1 MTQALAIPSSKQIEW
16 CQPKTADEAWRLAE
30 TIAETNLAPKDFKT
44 PAAIFIVM
52 QHGAELGL
60 NPMQALQ
67 NIALVNNRPAVW
79 GTLVQA
85 LVQRSGI
92 VKRRIQGALEMTTVK
107 AIAEGKWAGR
117 TEGNAALV
125 DALAVRLADRLA
137 DLKERGVKLPPNYL
151 CGYGVFQIG
160 DDIHVQI
167 FDSAHA
173 QTAGLLGKSGP
184 WTQYPDRMHQHRAVT
199 YLSRDTCGAALTG
212 LAGQPTVEEMMD
224 MPGAIDVPADEVKP
238 APSTAARI
246 VDMSATPAGAP
257 PAAPPVER
265 DADNKAAAAAR
276 LKASIARLLSIPWRG
291 GEAMSADE
299 HRDLVTRTIVDV
311 FGEPKRAAAMSP
323 EERMKLAAA
332 LDAIKAPPQ
341 VAVEPEPEV
350 GDEPEAEDK
359 TNF

>member
-1 MTQALAIPSSKQIEW
+1 MTQALALPSSKQIEW

-85 LVQRSGI
+85 LVQRSGL
-92 VKRRIQGALEMTTVK
+92 VKRRIQGTLEMVTVK
-107 AIAEGKWAGR
+107 AIAEGRWPGR
-117 TEGNAALV
+117 NDGNAALV

-137 DLKERGVKLPPNYL
+137 DLKERNVKAPPNYL
-151 CGYGVFQIG
+151 CGYAVFQIG
-160 DDIHVQI
+160 EDIHVQI

-173 QTAGLLGKSGP
+173 QVAGLLGKSGP
-184 WTQYPDRMHQHRAVT
+184 WTNYPERMHQHRAVT

-224 MPGAIDVPADEVKP
+224 MPGAIEAQAAEVKQP
-238 APSTAARI
+238 TPSTAARI

-257 PAAPPVER
+257 PPAPPVER
-265 DADNKAAAAAR
+265 ETDIKAMAAAQLKAA
-276 LKASIARLLSIPWRG
+276 IARLLSMPWEN
-291 GEAMSADE
+291 GEPMSADE
-299 HRDLVTRTIVDV
+299 HKALVNRTIVET
-311 FGEPKRAAAMSP
+311 FGALRPVGPMPP
-323 EERMKLAAA
+323 EDRLTLAAA
-332 LDAIKAPPQ
+332 LDRIEAPAATP
-341 VAVEPEPEV
+341 AEPEPEPT
-350 GDEPEAEDK
+350 PEDP

>member
-30 TIAETNLAPKDFKT
+30 TIADTNLAPKDFKT
-44 PAAIFIVM
+44 PGAIFIVM

-107 AIAEGKWAGR
+107 AIAEGKWPGR

-173 QTAGLLGKSGP
+173 QTAGLLGKPGP

-224 MPGAIDVPADEVKP
+224 MPGTIDVQADDVRPASQ
-238 APSTAARI
+238 STAARI

-257 PAAPPVER
+257 PPAPPVDR
-265 DADNKAAAAAR
+265 DVDAKVVAAVR
-276 LKASIARLLSIPWRG
+276 LKASIARLAAMPWRG
-291 GEAMSADE
+291 AESMTAEE
-299 HRDLVTRTIVDV
+299 HRDLVTRTIVEV

-323 EERMKLAAA
+323 DERMKLAAA
-332 LDAIKAPPQ
+332 LDAIEAPQ
-341 VAVEPEPEV
+341 AAAEPEPEV
-350 GDEPEAEDK
+350 IDEPEDK
-359 TNF
+359 TDF

>member
-1 MTQALAIPSSKQIEW
+1 MTQALAIPTSKQIEW

-44 PAAIFIVM
+44 PASIFIVM

-117 TEGNAALV
+117 NEGNAALV

-173 QTAGLLGKSGP
+173 QTAGLLGKAGP
-184 WTQYPDRMHQHRAVT
+184 WTQYPERMHQHRAVT

-224 MPGAIDVPADEVKP
+224 MPGAIDVQADDVKP
-238 APSTAARI
+238 VSQSTAARI

-257 PAAPPVER
+257 PPAPPVER
-265 DADNKAAAAAR
+265 DADTKAVAAAKLKAA
-276 LKASIARLLSIPWRG
+276 IARLLTMPWEN
-291 GEAMSADE
+291 GEPMSADE
-299 HRDLVTRTIVDV
+299 HKVLVNRTIVET
-311 FGEPKRAAAMSP
+311 FGALRPVGQMPP
-323 EERMKLAAA
+323 EDRLTLAAA
-332 LDAIKAPPQ
+332 LDRIEAPAPT
-341 VAVEPEPEV
+341 EPEPEV
-350 GDEPEAEDK
+350 VDEPEDK
-359 TNF
+359 THF

>member
-107 AIAEGKWAGR
+107 AIAEGKWSGR
-117 TEGNAALV
+117 TEGNAAMV

-137 DLKERGVKLPPNYL
+137 DLKERGVKVPPNYL

-173 QTAGLLGKSGP
+173 QTAGLLGKAGP

-224 MPGAIDVPADEVKP
+224 MPGAIDVQADDVKP
-238 APSTAARI
+238 ASQSTAARI

-257 PAAPPVER
+257 PPSPPVDREG
-265 DADNKAAAAAR
+265 DAKATAAAR
-276 LKASIARLLSIPWRG
+276 LKAAIARLLSLPWRG
-291 GEAMSADE
+291 AETMSADE

-332 LDAIKAPPQ
+332 LDAIEAPPQ
-341 VAVEPEPEV
+341 AAAEPEV
-350 GDEPEAEDK
+350 EVDAGPEDK